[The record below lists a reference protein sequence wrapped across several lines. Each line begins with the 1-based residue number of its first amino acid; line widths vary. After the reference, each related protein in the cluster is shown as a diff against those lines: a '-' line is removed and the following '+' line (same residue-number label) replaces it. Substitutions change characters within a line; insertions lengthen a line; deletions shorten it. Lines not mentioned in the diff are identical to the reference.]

1 MRNAQLRNRH
11 TRIDRQTDLGQK
23 LFGAPVQCR
32 SVHDAETFRQ
42 AFQHQVFGNGKMRQQ
57 VEFLMND
64 ADPLNLRVMRG
75 LWLVGPAVQK
85 NFACVGLIYA
95 SKKLDESRF
104 TRTVFTQNDMRLAT
118 LQLQRDTV

>member
-11 TRIDRQTDLGQK
+11 TRIDRQTDLSQK

-32 SVHDAETFRQ
+32 SVHDAEASRQ

-64 ADPLNLRVMRG
+64 ADSLNLRVMRG

-85 NFACVGLIYA
+85 NLARVGLIYA
-95 SKKLDESRF
+95 SKKLDES
-104 TRTVFTQNDMRLAT
+104 
-118 LQLQRDTV
+118 